1 MSAPAAQSH
10 TLVCFAV
17 KEEAKFFTPP
27 PNVRV
32 LITGMGRR
40 NAFAKIDAYLATQN
54 PSGVL
59 TCGFA
64 GGLNP
69 ALKLGDI
76 VYDMDEGS
84 VWEKALLASKAKLG
98 RFECANRVA
107 CTANEKFKLWQ
118 VTGMDAVEMESDT
131 IRQVCLRKNIPSAT
145 IRSISDTVHE
155 DLPLD
160 FNRILTP
167 DHRVDFAKLT
177 ARLLLKPRL
186 IAQLLKFQGQ
196 TVAAAQS
203 LGAFLQT
210 LLAETAQ
217 ASKSTRA

>member
-1 MSAPAAQSH
+1 MSSAPH

-17 KEEAKFFTPP
+17 KEESKFFNPP

-32 LITGMGRR
+32 LITGMGRH
-40 NAFAKIDAYLATQN
+40 NAYEKVNAYLAKET

-69 ALKLGDI
+69 ALELADI

-84 VWEKALLASKAKLG
+84 PWEKALLASKGKLA
-98 RFECANRVA
+98 RFEFANRVS
-107 CTANEKFKLWQ
+107 CTADEKFKLWQ
-118 VTGMDAVEMESDT
+118 VTGMDAVEMESDI
-131 IRQVCLRKNIPSAT
+131 IRQLCLRKKIPSAT
-145 IRSISDTVHE
+145 IRAISDTAHQ

-160 FNRILTP
+160 FNRIMTP
-167 DHRVDFAKLT
+167 DSRIDFAKLA

-186 IAQLLKFQGQ
+186 IAQLLRFQGQ
-196 TVAAAQS
+196 TITAAQS
-203 LGAFLQT
+203 LGAFLEC
-210 LLAETAQ
+210 LLQSTA
-217 ASKSTRA
+217 T

>member
-1 MSAPAAQSH
+1 MAEPATGH

-17 KEEAKFFTPP
+17 KEEAKFFKPP

-32 LITGMGRR
+32 LVTGMGRR
-40 NAFAKIDAYLATQN
+40 NAFAQVDAYLAKET

-69 ALKLGDI
+69 VLELGAI
-76 VYDMDEGS
+76 VYDMDEGAP
-84 VWEKALLASKAKLG
+84 WEKALLASKAKLG

-107 CTANEKFKLWQ
+107 CTANEKYKLWQ
-118 VTGMDAVEMESDT
+118 ATGMDAIEMESDT
-131 IRQVCLRKNIPSAT
+131 IRQLCLRKNIPSAT
-145 IRSISDTVHE
+145 IRAISDTAHQ

-167 DHRVDFAKLT
+167 DHRIDFAKLT
-177 ARLLLKPRL
+177 ARLLFKPHL
-186 IAQLLKFQGQ
+186 IAQLLRFQGQ
-196 TVAAAQS
+196 TVTAAQS

-210 LLAETAQ
+210 LLTAPV
-217 ASKSTRA
+217 AAK

>member
-1 MSAPAAQSH
+1 MPAQSH

-17 KEEAKFFTPP
+17 KEEAKFFKPP

-40 NAFAKIDAYLATQN
+40 NAFAQIDAYLAKAT
-54 PSGVL
+54 PAGVL

-69 ALKLGDI
+69 TLKLGDI
-76 VYDMDEGS
+76 VYEMDEGS
-84 VWEKALLASKAKLG
+84 PWEKALLASKAKLA
-98 RFECANRVA
+98 RFECANRVS
-107 CTANEKFKLWQ
+107 CTANEKYKLWQ

-145 IRSISDTVHE
+145 IRVISDTAHQ

-160 FNRILTP
+160 FNRIMTP
-167 DHRVDFAKLT
+167 NNRIAFPKPT
-177 ARLLLKPRL
+177 PRFLLKPRL
-186 IAQLLKFQGQ
+186 IAQLLRFQGQ
-196 TVAAAQS
+196 TITAAQS
-203 LGAFLQT
+203 LGAFLET
-210 LLAETAQ
+210 LL
-217 ASKSTRA
+217 R

>member
-1 MSAPAAQSH
+1 MPSTPH

-17 KEEAKFFTPP
+17 KEEGKFFTPP

-32 LITGMGRR
+32 LYTGMGRN
-40 NAFAKIDAYLATQN
+40 NAYNKLDAYLAKET
-54 PSGVL
+54 PTGVISS
-59 TCGFA
+59 GFA

-69 ALKLGDI
+69 SLELGAI

-84 VWEKALLASKAKLG
+84 PWEKALLASKAKLA
-98 RFECANRVA
+98 RFECANRVS
-107 CTANEKFKLWQ
+107 CTADEKYKLWQ

-145 IRSISDTVHE
+145 IRVISDTAHQ

-160 FNRILTP
+160 FNRIMTP
-167 DHRVDFAKLT
+167 DNRIDFAKLT

-186 IAQLLKFQGQ
+186 IAQLLRFQGQ
-196 TVAAAQS
+196 TITAAQS
-203 LGAFLQT
+203 LGGFLET
-210 LLAETAQ
+210 LL
-217 ASKSTRA
+217 R

>member
-1 MSAPAAQSH
+1 MAQPAPGH

-17 KEEAKFFTPP
+17 KEEGKFFKAP

-32 LITGMGRR
+32 LYTGMGRR
-40 NAFAKIDAYLATQN
+40 NAFAKIDAYLANET

-59 TCGFA
+59 SCGFA

-69 ALKLGDI
+69 ALELGGI

-84 VWEKALLASKAKLG
+84 PWEKALLASKGKLA

-107 CTANEKFKLWQ
+107 CTADEKYKLWQ
-118 VTGMDAVEMESDT
+118 ATGMDAVEMESDT

-145 IRSISDTVHE
+145 VRVISDTAHQ

-167 DHRVDFAKLT
+167 DHRIDFAKLT

-186 IAQLLKFQGQ
+186 IAQLLRFQGN
-196 TVAAAQS
+196 TVTAAQS
-203 LGAFLQT
+203 LGSFLES
-210 LLAETAQ
+210 LLASPHAT
-217 ASKSTRA
+217 K

>member
-1 MSAPAAQSH
+1 MPDHPH

-17 KEEAKFFTPP
+17 KEEGKFFKPP

-32 LITGMGRR
+32 LYTGMGRN
-40 NAFAKIDAYLATQN
+40 NAFTKLDAYLAKQT
-54 PSGVL
+54 PSGVISS
-59 TCGFA
+59 GFA

-69 ALKLGDI
+69 ALELAAI

-84 VWEKALLASKAKLG
+84 PWEKALLASKAKLA
-98 RFECANRVA
+98 RFECANRVS
-107 CTANEKFKLWQ
+107 CTANEKYKLWQ

-145 IRSISDTVHE
+145 IRVISDTAHQ

-160 FNRILTP
+160 FNRIMTP
-167 DHRVDFAKLT
+167 DNRIDFAKLT

-186 IAQLLKFQGQ
+186 IAQLLRFQGQ
-196 TVAAAQS
+196 TITAAQS
-203 LGAFLQT
+203 LGAFLET
-210 LLAETAQ
+210 LL
-217 ASKSTRA
+217 R